1 MEHGCYLSQAAKV
14 KEIVSV
20 PVLVAGKME
29 VPELAEGVLAEGKAD
44 IIALGRGLLTDPYWV
59 RKVEEKRS
67 AYIRPCIGCHDGC
80 LERIFNGKPLSCAV
94 NPTAGREV
102 AYRLEATCEPKNVMI
117 VGGGVSSLEA
127 ARVATLRG
135 HRVTIYEKSKRL
147 GGHLIEASVPGFK
160 KDLARLLDWYTLELE
175 SLGEGIE
182 VNVGVEVTPDFVER
196 KKPDVTIVATGS
208 SSIIPDTPGIEKDN
222 VVTDSDL
229 LLGKKKAGTKVV
241 VVGGGMIGCEV
252 ALWLIQEGKEVT
264 VAEMLPELMTATP
277 VPHPNRLMLLDLLKA
292 RGVEI
297 LTNHRLLEVTDEGA
311 VFASS
316 TFEKRKVRADTVVL
330 SIGLRA
336 DRDLYD
342 ALLGKVPNLYL
353 IGDARKVHNI
363 MNGIW
368 DAYEVA
374 RGI

>member
-1 MEHGCYLSQAAKV
+1 
-14 KEIVSV
+14 
-20 PVLVAGKME
+20 
-29 VPELAEGVLAEGKAD
+29 
-44 IIALGRGLLTDPYWV
+44 
-59 RKVEEKRS
+59 
-67 AYIRPCIGCHDGC
+67 
-80 LERIFNGKPLSCAV
+80 
-94 NPTAGREV
+94 
-102 AYRLEATCEPKNVMI
+102 
-117 VGGGVSSLEA
+117 
-127 ARVATLRG
+127 
-135 HRVTIYEKSKRL
+135 
-147 GGHLIEASVPGFK
+147 
-160 KDLARLLDWYTLELE
+160 
-175 SLGEGIE
+175 
-182 VNVGVEVTPDFVER
+182 
-196 KKPDVTIVATGS
+196 
-208 SSIIPDTPGIEKDN
+208 
-222 VVTDSDL
+222 
-229 LLGKKKAGTKVV
+229 
-241 VVGGGMIGCEV
+241 MIGCEV

-277 VPHPNRLMLLDLLKA
+277 VPHPNRLMLLDLLKV

-311 VFASS
+311 VFMSS
-316 TFEKRKVRADTVVL
+316 AFEKREVRADTVVL